1 MRCNERPAP
10 YPADTRAKGWRFE
23 LDLERIEQS
32 DTWALASADVRPW
45 LFLLWAKSW
54 QQVPCGSLPN
64 DDALIAARIGM
75 APKAFTKARAVLLRG
90 WWAADDGR
98 LYHDVIGD
106 RVRSMLEAK
115 RKESDRK
122 AAYRAKMDA
131 ERAMPTASVP
141 PVSHGTTTGLPPPS
155 TGCDGTGT
163 RTGTRRK
170 EEKKEKSAPLCV
182 AVSVLI
188 KAGFSPEVADEFI
201 AHKAR
206 FKAPLTP
213 RAWADHLSES
223 LKAGWTPLQAAE
235 KVMAKGWKGFEAKYV
250 ASETPSAPRAVS
262 FRAQDIADKTAQA
275 NRWLGSLAPA
285 NAGKDFIDMEDTNA
299 RLSMG

>member
-1 MRCNERPAP
+1 MADTRPAP
-10 YPADTRAKGWRFE
+10 YPTDTRAKGWRFE

-32 DTWALASADVRPW
+32 DTWALAAADIRPW

-75 APKAFTKARAVLLRG
+75 APKAFSKARAVLLRG

-131 ERAMPTASVP
+131 ERGMPTASVP
-141 PVSHGTTTGLPPPS
+141 PVSHGTTTGLPRPS
-155 TGCDGTGT
+155 GGCDDTGT

-182 AVSVLI
+182 APSVLI
-188 KAGFSPEVADEFI
+188 EAGFSPEVAAEFI
-201 AHKAR
+201 AHKSR
-206 FKAPLTP
+206 HKAPLTE

-223 LKAGWTPLQAAE
+223 VKAGWTPLQAAE
-235 KVMAKGWKGFEAKYV
+235 KVMAKAWKGFEAKYV
-250 ASETPSAPRAVS
+250 ASETPAAPRAVS

-285 NAGKDFIDMEDTNA
+285 NAGEDFIDMEDTNA